1 MKFMV
6 PVLLAVLAAPL
17 AQAEEPYGESIDV
30 RVVNVEAVVTDREG
44 NRVRGLAAGD
54 FRLLVDGREVPVDYF
69 TEVAEGV
76 ALPIP
81 PSGATDPESSTV
93 SAPAPAG
100 PVGRSYL
107 VFIDDSFSIAAQRDL
122 VLWQIE
128 RDLGRLGPEDR
139 MAVVE
144 FDGNFLHRL
153 ADWTGD
159 RAVLAAAFAEA
170 RQRPAGGLLFLAE
183 RRSSLGRGR
192 IGSGLFQDGNV
203 DRLDLERLLDAEQTL
218 DMTPRQYSQLVRV
231 VDAAAAALR
240 GFSLPSGRKSM
251 LLLSGGWPIK
261 YPTYG
266 LVQEA
271 NRLGY
276 TLYPVDVPGVDVAFT
291 PGDVTLEAP
300 AAQAG
305 IMTSEWEL
313 AAHDTLH
320 SLAAETG
327 GRAAINSA
335 RLSAMKRAEEDT
347 RSYYWLGFSPA
358 WKADDQHHGI
368 ELEVRR
374 PGLAVRARSGFS
386 DLSPATLAHMETENL
401 LLFGV
406 PEGSL
411 AAARL
416 DVEMGEPRKAGWQS
430 IELPVT
436 LVFPAGAL
444 TAGQETDLVLS
455 VGALDKYGARSDL
468 PQVHIKVSLP
478 EGTEADT
485 PVRSQ
490 VTLKLRKTQQR
501 LVFQVRDPETG
512 SSLAGEVS
520 FQPGK

>member
-1 MKFMV
+1 
-6 PVLLAVLAAPL
+6 L
-17 AQAEEPYGESIDV
+17 
-30 RVVNVEAVVTDREG
+30 
-44 NRVRGLAAGD
+44 
-54 FRLLVDGREVPVDYF
+54 
-69 TEVAEGV
+69 
-76 ALPIP
+76 
-81 PSGATDPESSTV
+81 
-93 SAPAPAG
+93 
-100 PVGRSYL
+100 
-107 VFIDDSFSIAAQRDL
+107 
-122 VLWQIE
+122 
-128 RDLGRLGPEDR
+128 
-139 MAVVE
+139 
-144 FDGNFLHRL
+144 
-153 ADWTGD
+153 
-159 RAVLAAAFAEA
+159 
-170 RQRPAGGLLFLAE
+170 
-183 RRSSLGRGR
+183 
-192 IGSGLFQDGNV
+192 QDGDV
-203 DRLDLERLLDAEQTL
+203 DRRDLERLREAEEML
-218 DMTPRQYSQLVRV
+218 DMTPRQYSQLVQV

-251 LLLSGGWPIK
+251 ILLSGGWPIK
-261 YPTYG
+261 YPTFE

-300 AAQAG
+300 AASTG
-305 IMTSEWEL
+305 IMTSAWEL
-313 AAHDTLH
+313 AAHATLH

-358 WKADDQHHGI
+358 WKADDRRHSI

-374 PGLAVRARSGFS
+374 PGLAVRARNGFS
-386 DLSPATLAHMETENL
+386 DLSPATLADMETENL

-406 PEGSL
+406 PQDSL

-416 DVEMGEPRKAGWQS
+416 DVEMGEPRKTGWQA

-436 LVFPAGAL
+436 LVFPASAL
-444 TAGQETDLVLS
+444 ATGPETDLVLS
-455 VGALDKYGARSDL
+455 VGALDKYGARSEL

-512 SSLAGEVS
+512 SSLASEVS